1 MAEAS
6 AQSRGAAQLPPGL
19 EAAIGHLFPGARV
32 PGCDP
37 LGADQ
42 GGVVTEKARGYGV
55 PLRVCVRTAL
65 GESRC
70 LVLRTA
76 VADEFG
82 HDRRSDR
89 AAEMLLAYDTFDTV
103 AGHVRVLDV
112 GAIARGELRSLRD
125 AGEFYLL
132 TTYVDGEPY
141 ANDLRRIAREGR
153 VSALDLERLEEL
165 VRWLADLHA
174 ERLDDAVA
182 WRRSVRD
189 VVGSGEGIFGIV
201 DSYSPGT
208 PGCAPAELAAIERL
222 AVEWRERLRGRSD
235 RLRRIHGDFHPFN
248 ILFDEGTRFTPVDAS
263 RGSRGD
269 PADDLTALAVNF
281 PFFALA
287 NPPGWEAG
295 PGVLWR
301 ALWRSYIA
309 RTGDSE
315 VVTVAAPYLAWRI
328 LVVACPRFYPRL
340 GAEARSKLLRVA
352 RRTLEEGFRPE
363 LVEGLFS

>member
-6 AQSRGAAQLPPGL
+6 VHGTSGAELPPGL
-19 EAAIGHLFPGARV
+19 EAAIEHLFPGSRV
-32 PGCDP
+32 LGCDP
-37 LGADQ
+37 IGSDERGTL
-42 GGVVTEKARGYGV
+42 TEKARGYGV
-55 PLRVCVRTAL
+55 PLRVCIRTRM

-76 VADEFG
+76 VADEYG

-89 AAEMLLAYDTFDTV
+89 AAEMLLAYDTFDSV

-112 GAIARGELRSLRD
+112 GAIAPGELRSLKD

-141 ANDLRRIAREGR
+141 ASDLRRVASSGR
-153 VSALDLERLEEL
+153 VTDRDLERLDEL
-165 VRWLADLHA
+165 VRWLADIHA
-174 ERLDDAVA
+174 ERLDDPVA
-182 WRRSVRD
+182 WRRAIRD
-189 VVGSGEGIFGIV
+189 VVGSGEGIFGIA
-201 DSYSPGT
+201 DSYAPGT
-208 PGCAPAELAAIERL
+208 PGCDGAAVAAIEQL
-222 AVEWRERLRGRSD
+222 AVEWRSRLRPRSD

-248 ILFDEGTRFTPVDAS
+248 ILFDEGTRFTVVDAS
-263 RGSRGD
+263 RGSKGD

-287 NPPGWEAG
+287 NPAGWDRG

-301 ALWRSYIA
+301 RFWKAYVA

-315 VVTVAAPYLAWRI
+315 VVSVAAPYLAWRA

-340 GAEARSKLLRVA
+340 GAAERAKLLTLA
-352 RRTLEEGFRPE
+352 RRSLEEGFRPE
-363 LVEGLFS
+363 LAEDLFA